1 MKDYAN
7 KKSLNRRSVK
17 SRKKVYGAKKKSIQV
32 VSSRI
37 LLGLFITSLSLAAI
51 SFFYFETDV
60 ENIESRNEL
69 NNITIDFPSSLLEG
83 SVLIESSSEDRF
95 LFCEY
100 FVQIGAYGNK
110 KYAYEA
116 KEILED
122 IKLISINEIYSSS
135 DPGKKLHSVLSGP
148 YANRSA
154 ANNSKEVIT
163 KKGFEPRLRTL
174 CKEK

>member
-32 VSSRI
+32 ISSRI

-69 NNITIDFPSSLLEG
+69 NNITIDLSL
-83 SVLIESSSEDRF
+83 IH
-95 LFCEY
+95 
-100 FVQIGAYGNK
+100 I
-110 KYAYEA
+110 
-116 KEILED
+116 
-122 IKLISINEIYSSS
+122 
-135 DPGKKLHSVLSGP
+135 
-148 YANRSA
+148 
-154 ANNSKEVIT
+154 
-163 KKGFEPRLRTL
+163 
-174 CKEK
+174 

>member
-7 KKSLNRRSVK
+7 KNSLIKRSVK
-17 SRKKVYGAKKKSIQV
+17 YRKKVYGAKKKSLQV
-32 VSSRI
+32 VSSKV
-37 LLGLFITSLSLAAI
+37 LLSLFITSLSLAAI

-60 ENIESRNEL
+60 KNIETRNDS
-69 NNITIDFPSSLLEG
+69 NNITIDFPSSLLKG
-83 SVLIESSSEDRF
+83 SVLIESSAEDRF

-116 KEILED
+116 KEILKD

-163 KKGFEPRLRTL
+163 KKGFEPRLRTI